1 MSNPNTVIGSNPITI
16 QIGQRLRGL
25 RMAKGLSQSDLAKKV
40 SLSFQQIQ
48 KYESG
53 QSQISASKLHE
64 IALALDTSIIWFFND
79 LPMMSDDVKALEP
92 QDIFQKDAWK
102 VASEFN
108 TIKDKVTREKI
119 LDLVKYLATL

>member
-1 MSNPNTVIGSNPITI
+1 
-16 QIGQRLRGL
+16 
-25 RMAKGLSQSDLAKKV
+25 MAKGLSQSDLAKKV